1 MLLASE
7 IHVSCHGQFSK
18 TLLSLILRDDGFW
31 KSRLMLRPVGRVIR
45 DNDVWRVTERSCF
58 DEFRENGSVEMLER
72 SLRQRFLT
80 LYWPYFPAGA
90 VRARF
95 SSPRLSIS
103 RISFYEIVTAYRTL
117 CERLFFLKIEY
128 FYRSLLPFSHVLF
141 SIKEKLDRFFFVL
154 FVSF

>member
-1 MLLASE
+1 
-7 IHVSCHGQFSK
+7 
-18 TLLSLILRDDGFW
+18 
-31 KSRLMLRPVGRVIR
+31 
-45 DNDVWRVTERSCF
+45 
-58 DEFRENGSVEMLER
+58 MLER

-103 RISFYEIVTAYRTL
+103 RISFYEIVTAYRAL
-117 CERLFFLKIEY
+117 WERLFFLKIEY

-154 FVSF
+154 FVLLLAKLQNKKDIDFFLDKFIPENDK

>member
-1 MLLASE
+1 MTASGNRGWC
-7 IHVSCHGQFSK
+7 SD
-18 TLLSLILRDDGFW
+18 LSDR
-31 KSRLMLRPVGRVIR
+31 VRVIR

-103 RISFYEIVTAYRTL
+103 RISFYEIVTAYRAL

-128 FYRSLLPFSHVLF
+128 FYRSLLPFSHILF